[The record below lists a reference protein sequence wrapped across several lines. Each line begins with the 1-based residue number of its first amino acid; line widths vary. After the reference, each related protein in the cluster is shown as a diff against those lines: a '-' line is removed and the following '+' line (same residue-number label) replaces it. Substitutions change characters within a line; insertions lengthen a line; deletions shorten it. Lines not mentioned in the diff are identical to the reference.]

1 MPLTHVGEQKIFE
14 ISQDLSA
21 ILLVSG
27 NGRFNGQP
35 IKNFIDKYVSET
47 DFNEISTVE
56 DIKNSLNKIIS
67 KTTTQTS
74 IGEYVENAFRDFE
87 IDIKKSIIPN
97 DVNQSVKY
105 LKLNSF
111 NDDIDFLND
120 NKLLNHN
127 LTKLT
132 NSLFEG
138 IDKNQFDKIKF
149 LLKRN
154 FFNYICNN
162 SPNFVLIGYDKTK
175 ENPTYIHYVILENI
189 EGKLEFIVRY
199 AVHNCQSTMIFT
211 IAQDQEINL
220 SLTSFNDN
228 SFHDIQDIFH
238 ELLIEC
244 GNITDLNQD
253 ILNSID
259 EKLRIKI
266 NEVKLENL
274 KTTISNIE
282 FFPDS
287 EILKLLDVLIELTA
301 IKMKFSSM
309 IPSVGG
315 KRIKV
320 VFRKYDGIKFME

>member
-1 MPLTHVGEQKIFE
+1 MTSQIIILNKKKSYAVSDSTVTIDECMTYVGEQKIFE

-56 DIKNSLNKIIS
+56 EIKNSLNKSIS

-162 SPNFVLIGYDKTK
+162 SPNFVLVGYDKTK

-189 EGKLEFIVRY
+189 EGKLEFIVMY

-211 IAQDQEINL
+211 IA
-220 SLTSFNDN
+220 
-228 SFHDIQDIFH
+228 
-238 ELLIEC
+238 
-244 GNITDLNQD
+244 
-253 ILNSID
+253 
-259 EKLRIKI
+259 
-266 NEVKLENL
+266 
-274 KTTISNIE
+274 
-282 FFPDS
+282 
-287 EILKLLDVLIELTA
+287 
-301 IKMKFSSM
+301 
-309 IPSVGG
+309 
-315 KRIKV
+315 
-320 VFRKYDGIKFME
+320 